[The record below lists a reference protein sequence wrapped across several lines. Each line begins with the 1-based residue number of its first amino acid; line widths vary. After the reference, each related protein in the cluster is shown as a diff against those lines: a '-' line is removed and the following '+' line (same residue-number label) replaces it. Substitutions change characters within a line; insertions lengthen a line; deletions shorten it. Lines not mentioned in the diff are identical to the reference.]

1 MSKAKSRGLGRG
13 LSALIGEAPKPTETE
28 AALAQAGP
36 AQTGNDEATSGGR
49 PQRVGV
55 DKLHPGKFQPRQNF
69 AEEELESLS
78 NSLKSKGVLQP
89 LLVRPSDKGYEIIA
103 GERRWRAAQRAGIH
117 DVPVIIE
124 DLSDQDALE
133 IGIIENVQR
142 ADLNPI
148 EEAMALQRLMT
159 EFGYTQEAMA
169 KTIGKSRSHIANML
183 RLNNLP
189 DAFRKLVMQN
199 QLSAGHA
206 RALIGHDDAAALAA
220 KVVAEGLSVRA
231 LEKLIAS
238 GRRASVNKPI
248 KTTIEKD
255 ADTRALEKT
264 LSDELGFKVEIQ
276 DQAGSGCVSINYKS
290 LEQLDEVIRRLMRS

>member
-13 LSALIGEAPKPTETE
+13 LSALIGEAPQSTKSEEASTE
-28 AALAQAGP
+28 ADVAS
-36 AQTGNDEATSGGR
+36 TGAPR
-49 PQRVGV
+49 PNRLGI
-55 DKLHPGKFQPRQNF
+55 DKLRPGKFQPRQKF
-69 AEEELESLS
+69 AEDELEALTK
-78 NSLKSKGVLQP
+78 SLKSKGILQP
-89 LLVRPSDKGYEIIA
+89 LLVRPSGQGYEIIA
-103 GERRWRAAQRAGIH
+103 GERRWRAAQRAGLH

-142 ADLNPI
+142 ADLNPM
-148 EEAMALQRLMT
+148 EEALALQRLMD
-159 EFGYTQEAMA
+159 EFSYTQEAMA

-189 DAFRKLVMQN
+189 DAVRALVMQN
-199 QLSAGHA
+199 KLSAGHA
-206 RALIGHDDAAALAA
+206 RALVGHDDAAALAA

-238 GRRASVNKPI
+238 ARKPQPR
-248 KTTIEKD
+248 TTNQSESEKD

-264 LSDELGFKVEIQ
+264 LSDDLGLKVDIR
-276 DQAGSGCVSINYKS
+276 DQAGRGQLTIQYKS
-290 LEQLDEVIRRLMRS
+290 LEQLDEVIRRLLRG